1 MSPPTVGPFSDA
13 KMNDPL
19 TWRNLAAW
27 AEREARLSPKA
38 ERYAIQVSMMLKEGA
53 RFSERQRQYAEQIFA
68 KAVRMGF
75 RQSAK

>member
-19 TWRNLAAW
+19 TWRDLAAW

-38 ERYAIQVSMMLKEGA
+38 ERFAIQVSMMLKQGA
-53 RFSERQRQYAEQIFA
+53 SFSEKQRQYAEQIFA
-68 KAVRMGF
+68 KAVQMGF
-75 RQSAK
+75 GQSAK